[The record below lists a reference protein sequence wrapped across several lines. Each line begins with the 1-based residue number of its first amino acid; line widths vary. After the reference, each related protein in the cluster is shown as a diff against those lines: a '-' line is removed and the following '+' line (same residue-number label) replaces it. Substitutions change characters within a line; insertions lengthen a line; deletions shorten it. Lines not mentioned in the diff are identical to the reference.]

1 MATYAQLN
9 TNVRNQCV
17 SQLRTFDKTI
27 QWTVQATVQNGQSGT
42 TRRDQALY
50 HRFEYVN
57 ANSNVY
63 NNYLD
68 SGIYS
73 GNIIN
78 DNDVIDSITSI
89 VRRTVDLIEG
99 RITNRSST
107 FSMCHASCHTSCHT
121 SRGRR

>member
-78 DNDVIDSITSI
+78 DNDVIDSITRI

>member
-78 DNDVIDSITSI
+78 DNDVIDSITRI

-107 FSMCHASCHTSCHT
+107 FSMCHASCHTSCHK